1 MRRVC
6 LWTPPAGLERTAAAQ
21 WLRMGETIR
30 FEKVGRIMVIVHSE
44 HEPSHA
50 EWEDYLGHLRAEPR
64 CASVFVYSIGGG
76 PNAKQRQSLADATAG
91 RALPVAVVTPSRMTR
106 AIGVAVSWFNPHIQ
120 MFSPGYLPDAFAHLR
135 LGMRE
140 AAEVIHSAR
149 HLASQLGIPRAESEL
164 VVEIPVRQAG

>member
-1 MRRVC
+1 
-6 LWTPPAGLERTAAAQ
+6 
-21 WLRMGETIR
+21 MGETIQ
-30 FEKVGRIMVIVHSE
+30 FERVGRIMVIVHSE
-44 HEPSHA
+44 HEPTLA

-76 PNAKQRQSLADATAG
+76 PNAKQRQSLADETAV

-120 MFSPGYLPDAFAHLR
+120 VFSPGYLPDAFAHLR

-140 AAEVIHSAR
+140 AAEVVHRAR
-149 HLASQLGIPRAESEL
+149 QLAKTLGITRAESEL
-164 VVEIPVRQAG
+164 VLDVPVRQAG